1 MKNPVFTIGHS
12 THPIHYF
19 ISLLKAHEITA
30 VCDVRSSP
38 YSRMNPQF
46 NREDLKKVLRENR
59 IAYVFM
65 GKELGARSDDPCCY
79 VHGKVQYDLL
89 AQTDLFQHGLDRI
102 LAGTERYKIALM
114 CAEKDP
120 LECHRTILVSRY
132 LKEKLGLE
140 VHHILANG
148 QIEKHVDTME
158 RLLYNLKL
166 PSQDIFRTPDII
178 LADAYRIQ
186 GQKIAY
192 TPDESKQ
199 GMEEKWAAPV

>member
-1 MKNPVFTIGHS
+1 MSKTIFTIGHS
-12 THPIHYF
+12 THSLDYF
-19 ISLLKAHEITA
+19 ISLLNTHEITA

-46 NREDLKKVLRENR
+46 NRENLKAALRQNR
-59 IAYVFM
+59 ISYVFM

-79 VHGKVQYDLL
+79 AQGKVQYDLL
-89 AQTDLFQHGLDRI
+89 AQTELFQHGLSRI
-102 LAGTERYKIALM
+102 QAGIKKYRIALM

-120 LECHRTILVSRY
+120 LDCHRTILVSRY
-132 LKEKLGLE
+132 LEENLNLE
-140 VHHILANG
+140 VQHILADG
-148 QIEKHVDTME
+148 QLEKHSNTLD

-166 PSQDIFRTPDII
+166 PSQDIFRTHDVV

-192 TPDESKQ
+192 AINEKEQGKAEQWATPL
-199 GMEEKWAAPV
+199 

>member
-1 MKNPVFTIGHS
+1 MKKSLFTIGHS

-19 ISLLKAHEITA
+19 IDLLKTHEVTA

-46 NREDLKKVLRENR
+46 NRESLRKALRENR
-59 IAYVFM
+59 ISYVFM

-79 VHGKVQYDLL
+79 AHGKVQYDLL
-89 AQTDLFQHGLDRI
+89 AQTELFQHGLSRI
-102 LAGTERYKIALM
+102 QAGIEKYRIALM

-120 LECHRTILVSRY
+120 LDCHRTILVSRY
-132 LKEKLGLE
+132 LEEKLDLE
-140 VHHILANG
+140 VQHILANG
-148 QIEKHVDTME
+148 QLEKHSDTMD

-166 PSQDIFRTPDII
+166 PSQDIFRTHDAV
-178 LADAYRIQ
+178 LADAYKIQ

-192 TPDESKQ
+192 ALNEQELGKA
-199 GMEEKWAAPV
+199 ERWAAPV